1 MYFEKKCKK
10 IGQGTERRQGAD
22 SALPQWLIN
31 KLEKVL
37 ICSKKNKEELILRG
51 ITIRV
56 LTSNA

>member
-37 ICSKKNKEELILRG
+37 ICSKKTKKNWFKEE
-51 ITIRV
+51 
-56 LTSNA
+56 